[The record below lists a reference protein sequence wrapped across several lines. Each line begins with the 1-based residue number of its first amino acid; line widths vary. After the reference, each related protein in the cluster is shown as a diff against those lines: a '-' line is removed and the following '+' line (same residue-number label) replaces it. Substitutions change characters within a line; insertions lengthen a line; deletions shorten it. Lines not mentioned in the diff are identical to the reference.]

1 MLLRLFPN
9 CNTHRSG
16 QFIQLAAQGYAAMTG
31 GIHWRYNRARYD
43 GSSHGNGP
51 NRRYPAGNSGDCLA
65 ERDGFRDRA
74 GASESDGNGSG
85 RMRKNQA
92 AEAKLSNR

>member
-1 MLLRLFPN
+1 L
-9 CNTHRSG
+9 
-16 QFIQLAAQGYAAMTG
+16 
-31 GIHWRYNRARYD
+31 
-43 GSSHGNGP
+43 
-51 NRRYPAGNSGDCLA
+51 
-65 ERDGFRDRA
+65 RDRA